1 MKKAIKAIL
10 IGIAIA
16 GGIAFCDGQEISK
29 KQHGNR
35 VESYFKTSKSDYVL
49 IVEQSNIKINWSPS
63 TAGARIAADQPVANA
78 GDDVTACVD
87 SIVTLSSAGSYDP
100 QGLALQR
107 SWYWVSKPAESEAAL
122 AGAGNESCS
131 FEADVLGKYTVG
143 LKVWAPDNR
152 SDSDTVAVTVEDC
165 DYAPKAVIRGPGE
178 ICMEMPAT
186 FKLDGSDSHTK
197 EGSISKYTWAIISAP
212 TSNIQTIDNE
222 HEYLVQVDTPG
233 RYQFSLIVENSL
245 GLESKPVYYSVKVS
259 DGEPPTINGT
269 GKRKTFK
276 SLLMERDIAV
286 LNITIQYR
294 SDCRKSPE
302 KYIYAKRALEEAEF
316 GPATNISND
325 AIDSNENTRTSRVT
339 IEDNYLK
346 TGHSYI
352 YLIAGLNG
360 NGEVITY
367 QEIQI

>member
-1 MKKAIKAIL
+1 MKKAIKAL
-10 IGIAIA
+10 LLGIAIA
-16 GGIAFCDGQEISK
+16 GEMAFCDGQEISK
-29 KQHGNR
+29 KQYNNK
-35 VESYFKTSKSDYVL
+35 VESYFKTGKSEYVL
-49 IVEQSNIKINWSPS
+49 INEQNTIRINWSPS
-63 TAGARIAADQPVANA
+63 AAGVRIAADQPVANA

-87 SIVTLSSAGSYDP
+87 SIVTLSSAGSHDP
-100 QGLALQR
+100 QGMSLQR
-107 SWYWVSKPAESEAAL
+107 LWYWVSKPAKSEAVL
-122 AGAGNESCS
+122 AGAGNESCD
-131 FEADVLGKYTVG
+131 FKADVLGKYTVG
-143 LKVWAPDNR
+143 LKVWTPDNR
-152 SDSDTVAVTVEDC
+152 SNSDTVAVTVEDC

-186 FKLDGSDSHTK
+186 FKLDGSDSFTK
-197 EGSISKYTWAIISAP
+197 EGSISKFTWAIISAP

-222 HEYLVQVDTPG
+222 HEYLVQVDMPG
-233 RYQFSLIVENSL
+233 RYQFSLVVENSL

-259 DGEPPTINGT
+259 DGEPPSINGT
-269 GKRKTFK
+269 GERKSFK
-276 SLLMERDIAV
+276 SLFMERDIAI

-325 AIDSNENTRTSRVT
+325 AIDSNENSRISRVT

-346 TGHSYI
+346 TGHSYM
-352 YLIAGLNG
+352 YLIAGLNE

-367 QEIQI
+367 KEIQI

>member
-1 MKKAIKAIL
+1 MKTAIKAL
-10 IGIAIA
+10 LLGIALSGEMAI
-16 GGIAFCDGQEISK
+16 CDGQEICK
-29 KQHGNR
+29 KQYGNK
-35 VESYFKTSKSDYVL
+35 VESYFKTLKTEYVL
-49 IVEQSNIKINWSPS
+49 IVEENNIRVNWSPS
-63 TAGARIAADQPVANA
+63 TAGARIAADQPVAKA
-78 GDDVTACVD
+78 GDDITACVD
-87 SIVTLSSAGSYDP
+87 SIVTLSSSGSHDP
-100 QGLALQR
+100 QGMSLQR
-107 SWYWVSKPAESEAAL
+107 SWYWVSKPAKSEAVL

-143 LKVWAPDNR
+143 LKVWTPDNR

-186 FKLDGSDSHTK
+186 FKLDGSDSFTK

-212 TSNIQTIDNE
+212 TSNIQTVDNE
-222 HEYLVQVDTPG
+222 HEYLVQVDMPG
-233 RYQFSLIVENSL
+233 RYQFSLVVENSL

-259 DGEPPTINGT
+259 DGEPPSINGT
-269 GKRKTFK
+269 GNRKTFK
-276 SLLMERDIAV
+276 SLLMERDIAI

-302 KYIYAKRALEEAEF
+302 KYIYAKKAFGEAEF

-325 AIDSNENTRTSRVT
+325 AIDSNENSRISRVT

-352 YLIAGLNG
+352 YLIAGLNE